1 LPTIVCCGT
10 GPSITP
16 HQVEVARRRGWA
28 LFVCNDAICLAP
40 DAALLH
46 ACNWQWWDARWA
58 EVKDLPCEKWTTR
71 KESAEKY
78 GIHWIAEVNRPGLSN
93 DPALLHHGH
102 SSGYQLLG
110 MAYRAGATRI
120 VLLGYDMSFAPD
132 YDGAA
137 HQIGSSPRHFFGEYE
152 PELQHWPR
160 VQVRNGVHIELFE
173 LYRSVADQGAVE
185 IINCSGGVLD
195 CFPRMDIN
203 DVV

>member
-1 LPTIVCCGT
+1 M
-10 GPSITP
+10 TP
-16 HQVEVARRRGWA
+16 AQIQCARERGWPI
-28 LFVCNDAICLAP
+28 FVANDAFRLAP
-40 DAALLH
+40 DAALLF
-46 ACNWQWWDARWA
+46 ACNWQWWDARWDQ
-58 EVKDLPCEKWTTR
+58 VKDLPAEKWTTR

-78 GIHWIAEVNRPGLSN
+78 GIRWIAEANRPGLST
-93 DPALLHHGH
+93 DPAVLHHGH

-120 VLLGYDMSFAPD
+120 VLVGYDMTFAPD

-137 HQIGSSPRHFFGEYE
+137 HRIGSSPRHFFGEYE

-160 VQVRNGVHIELFE
+160 VQVRNGVHVELLG

-185 IINCSGGVLD
+185 IINCSGGVLE

-203 DVV
+203 NVV